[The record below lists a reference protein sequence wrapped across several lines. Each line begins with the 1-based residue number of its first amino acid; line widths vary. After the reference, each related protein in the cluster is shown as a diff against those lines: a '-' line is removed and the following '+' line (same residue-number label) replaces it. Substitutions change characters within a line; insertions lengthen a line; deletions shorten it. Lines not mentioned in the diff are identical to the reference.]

1 MSFRHL
7 LLLALGI
14 LAAAILLSVF
24 RNPTQVIS
32 PLGKLGNPSP
42 TEKPLK
48 KYSYKSL
55 KTRKS
60 QEGKIT
66 IDKILKD
73 DDRFT
78 SYRFFFTTGGK
89 RVSGLMNVPK
99 NISNLPV
106 MVLIRGYVDQTIYTT
121 GEGTRRV
128 GEEFASQGFITLSPD
143 LLGYGS
149 SDKPSSDAMEERFQT
164 YTTILDLLESIKTLN
179 EALEKQN
186 LPLARTESVGIW
198 GHSNG
203 GQIALSIL
211 EITGATYPTILWA
224 PVSKPFPYSIL
235 YYTDD
240 ANDHGKALRKVVA
253 QFEAEYDSELYS
265 LINYFDWIK
274 APLQLH
280 QGTADEAVPQAWS
293 DILYDTLKEKEIP
306 VTYYTYSGENHNFN
320 TGGWQTAFDRGL
332 SFIKKELGLVQ

>member
-1 MSFRHL
+1 MSFRLTL
-7 LLLALGI
+7 LLVLVIIAAGI
-14 LAAAILLSVF
+14 FLTVT
-24 RNPTQVIS
+24 RNPNRLIS
-32 PLGKLGNPSP
+32 PLGKPAP

-48 KYSYKSL
+48 KYSFESL
-55 KTRKS
+55 RGRKYQGS
-60 QEGKIT
+60 RIT

-78 SYRFFFTTGGK
+78 SYLFFFTTGGK

-99 NISNLPV
+99 NGSNLPV

-128 GEEFASQGFITLSPD
+128 GEEFANQGFLTLAPD
-143 LLGYGS
+143 FLGYGS
-149 SDKPSSDAMEERFQT
+149 SDKPSSNAMEERFQT
-164 YTTILDLLESIKTLN
+164 YTTILDLLESIKTVN

-186 LPLARTESVGIW
+186 LPLAKTESVGIW

-211 EITGATYPTILWA
+211 EITGKKYPTILWA

-240 ANDHGKALRKVVA
+240 VDDHGKALRKLVSR
-253 QFEAEYDSELYS
+253 FEAEYDSELYS

-280 QGTADEAVPQAWS
+280 QGTGDEAIPQAWS
-293 DILYDTLKEKEIP
+293 DTLYNTLKEKKIP
-306 VTYYTYSGENHNFN
+306 VAYYTYPGENHNFN
-320 TGGWQTAFDRGL
+320 NGGWQTAFDRGV
-332 SFIKKELGLVQ
+332 SFVKKELGLVQ

>member
-1 MSFRHL
+1 
-7 LLLALGI
+7 
-14 LAAAILLSVF
+14 
-24 RNPTQVIS
+24 
-32 PLGKLGNPSP
+32 
-42 TEKPLK
+42 
-48 KYSYKSL
+48 
-55 KTRKS
+55 
-60 QEGKIT
+60 
-66 IDKILKD
+66 
-73 DDRFT
+73 
-78 SYRFFFTTGGK
+78 
-89 RVSGLMNVPK
+89 
-99 NISNLPV
+99 

-121 GEGTRRV
+121 GEGTRQV

-253 QFEAEYDSELYS
+253 QFEAEYDSEPYS